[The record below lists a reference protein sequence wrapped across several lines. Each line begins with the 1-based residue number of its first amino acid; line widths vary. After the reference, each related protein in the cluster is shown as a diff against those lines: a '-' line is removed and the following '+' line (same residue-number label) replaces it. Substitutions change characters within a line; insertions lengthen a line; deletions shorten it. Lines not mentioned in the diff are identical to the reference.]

1 MKQFFLFTAIAAVVF
16 AGCNKGGTD
25 TPLPPEPDKTEY
37 TITVSAGEG
46 GTAEATINGSAV
58 AKAVAATE
66 ITITASPDDGYEF
79 AGWIAIGVTPVAET
93 ASTTFT
99 MPARNVN
106 IEAEFSKI
114 IVPPTEYD
122 ITVSAGTGGTA
133 EATIEGAPASKATAD
148 TEITLTA
155 TPDEGYLLK
164 EWSATGVT
172 LVNTTSL
179 TVKFAMPENAV
190 SISAEFTVDPAT
202 VDEGI
207 VINGVKWATRNI
219 DAPGRFAATPESPG
233 MFYQWNRRTGWS
245 VKDPLVSSP
254 AGKSWDATNALGDEW
269 TRENDP
275 SPKGWRLPRVT
286 HFKALLDKDKVER
299 LLIKNTNGALV
310 GVRFTDIETGNTIYF
325 PTPGERDGATG
336 NPGRNSNDG
345 FYYSREKSIIFPDY
359 CTNMLL
365 SDGLLSAGGNN
376 FRNFGY
382 SARPVA
388 EE

>member
-1 MKQFFLFTAIAAVVF
+1 MKQLLLFTAIAAIVF
-16 AGCNKGGTD
+16 AGCSKGGTD
-25 TPLPPEPDKTEY
+25 TPLPPEPGKTEY
-37 TITVSAGEG
+37 VITVSAGEG
-46 GTAEATINGSAV
+46 GTAEATIDRSAV
-58 AKAVAATE
+58 AKAVAGTE
-66 ITITASPDDGYEF
+66 ITLTAIPETGYEF
-79 AGWIAIGVTPVAET
+79 AGWITIGATLDAET

-114 IVPPTEYD
+114 IVPPAEYS
-122 ITVSAGTGGTA
+122 ITVNAGTGGTA
-133 EATIEGAPASKATAD
+133 EATIGGAPASKATAD
-148 TEITLTA
+148 TEVTLTA
-155 TPDEGYLLK
+155 TPNKGYLLK

-172 LVNTTSL
+172 LINTTSAV
-179 TVKFAMPENAV
+179 VKFSMPENAV
-190 SISAEFTVDPAT
+190 FISAEFMVDPAT
-202 VDEGI
+202 IDEGV

-254 AGKSWDATNALGDEW
+254 AGKSWDATNEPGEEW

-275 SPKGWRLPRVT
+275 SPEGWRLPLT
-286 HFKALLDKDKVER
+286 GHFKALLDKEKVER
-299 LLIKNTNGALV
+299 LLLVNAGGALV

-325 PTPGERDGATG
+325 PTPGSRDGATG
-336 NPGRNSNDG
+336 GPGLYPDEG
-345 FYYSREKSIIFPDY
+345 YYWSREKFVLTNY
-359 CTNMLL
+359 GFNMLL
-365 SDGLLSAGGNN
+365 SQQILHWGGGN
-376 FRNFGY
+376 FRSFGY